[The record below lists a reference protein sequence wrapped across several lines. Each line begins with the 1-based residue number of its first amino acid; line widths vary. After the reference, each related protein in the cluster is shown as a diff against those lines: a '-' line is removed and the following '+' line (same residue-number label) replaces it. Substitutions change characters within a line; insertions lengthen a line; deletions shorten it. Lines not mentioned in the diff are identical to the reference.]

1 MSICKPGSFW
11 EHAAC
16 AKPTWHWKGF
26 VKSLGFAAGATLTHL
41 LGESRNLGTVALVR
55 RVRRIHRM
63 KFSPASLLGL
73 SAECCWLLL
82 TPVLVPAAVGA
93 RLFFPAGNH
102 LPFATDFVR
111 KGGHGGH
118 EAAQLQNHD
127 GDGQGKGGPVIL
139 PKQRTSLRTTSVDLM
154 VRNPSLC
161 TFGFYMSALA

>member
-16 AKPTWHWKGF
+16 AKPTWHCKGF

-55 RVRRIHRM
+55 RVRRIHGM

-82 TPVLVPAAVGA
+82 TPVLVPAGVGA

-102 LPFATDFVR
+102 LPLAIDFVR

-127 GDGQGKGGPVIL
+127 GDGQGKGG
-139 PKQRTSLRTTSVDLM
+139 QRYCQS
-154 VRNPSLC
+154 
-161 TFGFYMSALA
+161 SALHCGRLQWI